1 VRRFPPRLTVP
12 ALCATMLTFTAPLGA
27 QANLSN
33 AEWKLQTNSGG
44 AALSSGDKTV
54 TLQLPAPSQ
63 ITGLYAFNVEVTFT
77 SATATGSNHSMI
89 PVNSNKP
96 NILSCFE
103 ITAGSVPSNRHKS
116 TSCKVEAATAKA
128 VTSDQ
133 TITVTVSGTNGNKT
147 LTAIIKPYTGPNYV
161 ATLQTVTASIY
172 RGDLAT
178 FRIKLMSAVP
188 SGQTQV
194 VGWGLTPPTC
204 FQNTTNSRAYN
215 PNWTLSNV
223 NTVTFQA
230 GEIQRDVTVRVA
242 DLKTCEGGNRLFET
256 WSPNTPNT
264 QSSPTYKSHYFTILE
279 K

>member
-1 VRRFPPRLTVP
+1 MRRIPCLAIP
-12 ALCATMLTFTAPLGA
+12 ALCAALLVVTSSLAA

-33 AEWKLQTNSGG
+33 AEWELQTNSGG

-63 ITGLYAFNVEVTFT
+63 ITNFYAFNVEVTFT
-77 SATATGSNHSMI
+77 SSTPTGSNHSMI
-89 PVNSNKP
+89 PMNSNKP

-103 ITAGSVPSNRHKS
+103 ITGGTVPSNRRK
-116 TSCKVEAATAKA
+116 TTACRIEAAAAKA

-133 TITVTVSGTNGNKT
+133 TVSVTVAGTNGNKT
-147 LTAIIKPYTGPNYV
+147 LTAVIKPYTGPNYV
-161 ATLQTVTASIY
+161 ATLQTVTGALY

-204 FQNTTNSRAYN
+204 FENTTNSRAYN
-215 PNWTLSNV
+215 PNWTLSNI
-223 NTVTFQA
+223 NTVTFQS

-242 DLKTCEGGNRLFET
+242 NLKSCEGGNRLFET

-264 QSSPTYKSHYFTILE
+264 QSSPTYRSHYFTILE

>member
-1 VRRFPPRLTVP
+1 VRRIPCLAVP
-12 ALCATMLTFTAPLGA
+12 ALGAALLVVTSSLAA

-63 ITGLYAFNVEVTFT
+63 ITNLYAFNVEVTFT
-77 SATATGSNHSMI
+77 SSTPTGSNHSMI
-89 PVNSNKP
+89 PMNSNKP
-96 NILSCFE
+96 NIFSCFE
-103 ITAGSVPSNRHKS
+103 ITGGTVPSNRRKT
-116 TSCKVEAATAKA
+116 TSCKIEAAAAKA

-133 TITVTVSGTNGNKT
+133 TVTVTVTGTNGNKT

-161 ATLQTVTASIY
+161 ATLQTVTGALY

-178 FRIKLMSAVP
+178 FRIRLMSAVP

-204 FQNTTNSRAYN
+204 FENTTNSRAYN
-215 PNWTLSNV
+215 PNWTLSNI
-223 NTVTFQA
+223 NTVTFQS

-242 DLKTCEGGNRLFET
+242 NLTSCEGGNRLFET

-264 QSSPTYKSHYFTILE
+264 QSSPTYKSHYFTILQ